1 MFFVLNKKKINSY
14 LLSLGMVAILF
25 TVSVIS
31 ANNLYFGKYST
42 KYNKRNSGKY
52 CAITKVIKEKNNA
65 FYRDNYRHQKSNA
78 TK

>member
-31 ANNLYFGKYST
+31 ANNLKTVDTST
-42 KYNKRNSGKY
+42 NIIQKTTNE
-52 CAITKVIKEKNNA
+52 IVVNA
-65 FYRDNYRHQKSNA
+65 VQ
-78 TK
+78 

>member
-31 ANNLYFGKYST
+31 ANNLKTVDTST
-42 KYNKRNSGKY
+42 N
-52 CAITKVIKEKNNA
+52 II
-65 FYRDNYRHQKSNA
+65 QKTTNELVA
-78 TK
+78 NDAVQ

>member
-31 ANNLYFGKYST
+31 ASNLKTVDTSANILQNT
-42 KYNKRNSGKY
+42 TNEIVAN
-52 CAITKVIKEKNNA
+52 TV
-65 FYRDNYRHQKSNA
+65 Q
-78 TK
+78 

>member
-31 ANNLYFGKYST
+31 ASNLKTVDTST
-42 KYNKRNSGKY
+42 NIIQNTTNEIV
-52 CAITKVIKEKNNA
+52 ANTV
-65 FYRDNYRHQKSNA
+65 Q
-78 TK
+78 

>member
-31 ANNLYFGKYST
+31 ANNLKTVDTSANILQNT
-42 KYNKRNSGKY
+42 TNEIVANTVR
-52 CAITKVIKEKNNA
+52 
-65 FYRDNYRHQKSNA
+65 
-78 TK
+78 

>member
-31 ANNLYFGKYST
+31 ANNLKTVDTSANILQNT
-42 KYNKRNSGKY
+42 TNEIV
-52 CAITKVIKEKNNA
+52 ANA
-65 FYRDNYRHQKSNA
+65 VQ
-78 TK
+78 

>member
-31 ANNLYFGKYST
+31 ANNLKTVDTST
-42 KYNKRNSGKY
+42 N
-52 CAITKVIKEKNNA
+52 II
-65 FYRDNYRHQKSNA
+65 QKTTNEIVA
-78 TK
+78 NDAVQ

>member
-31 ANNLYFGKYST
+31 ANNLKTVDTSANILQNTTNEIVGNT
-42 KYNKRNSGKY
+42 
-52 CAITKVIKEKNNA
+52 V
-65 FYRDNYRHQKSNA
+65 Q
-78 TK
+78 

>member
-31 ANNLYFGKYST
+31 ANNLKTVDTST
-42 KYNKRNSGKY
+42 N
-52 CAITKVIKEKNNA
+52 IL
-65 FYRDNYRHQKSNA
+65 QKTTNEIVA
-78 TK
+78 NTVQ

>member
-31 ANNLYFGKYST
+31 ANNLKTVDTSANIIQNT
-42 KYNKRNSGKY
+42 TNEIV
-52 CAITKVIKEKNNA
+52 ANA
-65 FYRDNYRHQKSNA
+65 VQ
-78 TK
+78 

>member
-31 ANNLYFGKYST
+31 ANNLKT
-42 KYNKRNSGKY
+42 VDTLTN
-52 CAITKVIKEKNNA
+52 II
-65 FYRDNYRHQKSNA
+65 QKTTNEIVA
-78 TK
+78 NDAVQ

>member
-31 ANNLYFGKYST
+31 ANNLKTVDTSANIIQNT
-42 KYNKRNSGKY
+42 TNEIVAN
-52 CAITKVIKEKNNA
+52 TV
-65 FYRDNYRHQKSNA
+65 Q
-78 TK
+78 

>member
-31 ANNLYFGKYST
+31 ANNLKTVDTSANILQNT
-42 KYNKRNSGKY
+42 TNEIVAN
-52 CAITKVIKEKNNA
+52 TVQQ
-65 FYRDNYRHQKSNA
+65 QKL
-78 TK
+78 

>member
-31 ANNLYFGKYST
+31 ASNLKTVDTST
-42 KYNKRNSGKY
+42 N
-52 CAITKVIKEKNNA
+52 II
-65 FYRDNYRHQKSNA
+65 QKTTNEIVA
-78 TK
+78 NDAVQ

>member
-31 ANNLYFGKYST
+31 ANNLKTVDTSANILQNT
-42 KYNKRNSGKY
+42 TNEIVAN
-52 CAITKVIKEKNNA
+52 TV
-65 FYRDNYRHQKSNA
+65 Q
-78 TK
+78 

>member
-31 ANNLYFGKYST
+31 ANNLKTVDTSANILQNT
-42 KYNKRNSGKY
+42 TNEIVANS
-52 CAITKVIKEKNNA
+52 V
-65 FYRDNYRHQKSNA
+65 Q
-78 TK
+78 